1 MIFITIAA
9 CSSIVVA
16 YKKRKTLCKK
26 LKKKFKK
33 LNKKTKTAEEVPL

>member
-16 YKKRKTLCKK
+16 YKKRKIIGKK

-33 LNKKTKTAEEVPL
+33 INKTKKEAEKVPL

>member
-16 YKKRKTLCKK
+16 YKKRKTIGKK
-26 LKKKFKK
+26 LKKKFEK
-33 LNKKTKTAEEVPL
+33 LNKKTEKAEKVPL